1 MDLSIIIVN
10 YRSRS
15 YLVQCLKSIERHL
28 NKNSFMEKFEV
39 ILVNNDKQSL
49 SLEENFNFPVKI
61 IEQKINQGFGASNN
75 IGAKKATGDYLFF
88 LNPDTLLLDSG
99 LWKMLEYAK
108 EKRLGAIG
116 PKIILAEENRPQPW
130 TCGKKTDL
138 WKILFKN
145 TLNKP
150 WNKKEITPVDW
161 LSGTALLLEKVSFK
175 KVGGFDEKFFMY
187 FEDQDLCLRL
197 KKLGK
202 KNIFYPFCRIIHF
215 DGKSWKEK
223 KEKKA
228 SFYTSQNYFF
238 SKHNPKWQLFAL
250 RQVKRLKKTF
260 QENIQ

>member
-1 MDLSIIIVN
+1 MELSIIIVN
-10 YRSRS
+10 YRSRN
-15 YLVQCLKSIERHL
+15 YLNQCLRSIEKHI
-28 NKNSFMEKFEV
+28 KKDPFAKMFEV
-39 ILVNNDKQSL
+39 ILVNNDKESL
-49 SLEENFNFPVKI
+49 FLKENFNFPVKI
-61 IEQKINQGFGASNN
+61 IQQNINRGFGASNN
-75 IGAKKATGDYLFF
+75 IGAEEATGSYLFF
-88 LNPDTLLLDSG
+88 LNPDTLLSGSG

-130 TCGKKTDL
+130 TCGKKTNL

-150 WNKKEITPVDW
+150 WNRKKITPVDW
-161 LSGTALLLEKVSFK
+161 LSGTALLLERTSFK

-197 KKLGK
+197 KKIGK
-202 KNIFYPFCRIIHF
+202 KNMFYPLYQIIHF

-228 SFYTSQNYFF
+228 SFYASQDYFF
-238 SKHNPKWQLFAL
+238 SKHNPRWQLFAL
-250 RQVKRLKKTF
+250 KQAKSLKEVFSKNT
-260 QENIQ
+260 